1 MDEGMMDKFTHL
13 TAVAVPIDMDD
24 VNTDQIIPA
33 RLMRKP
39 REGDAYG
46 GYLLHDLRFEADGTA
61 KNFILNRPVYR
72 RAPIFVASYN
82 YGCGSSRL
90 GAVYTHYDFGVRAII
105 AVSFGDVFFNNCLK
119 NGILAIRLP
128 AETTAALR
136 GQLHAAPGATL
147 SIDLPRQVVV
157 DTQGAE
163 HGFDVD
169 SFAKRCLLEGLSDI
183 ALTLQRADMI
193 DAFEQKHRQTFSWLR
208 LDRR

>member
-1 MDEGMMDKFTHL
+1 MDEEIMDKFTRL
-13 TAVAVPIDMDD
+13 TAVAAPIDMDD

-33 RLMRKP
+33 RLMRRP

-46 GYLLHDLRFEADGTA
+46 GYLLHDLRFDSNGQEKD
-61 KNFILNRPVYR
+61 FVLNQPVYH

-128 AETTAALR
+128 AETTDALR
-136 GQLHAAPGATL
+136 LQLHAAPGATL
-147 SIDLPRQVVV
+147 SIDLPRQVVM
-157 DTQGAE
+157 DTKGVE
-163 HGFDVD
+163 HGFSVD

-183 ALTLQRADMI
+183 ALTLQRADLI
-193 DAFEQKHRQTFSWLR
+193 DAFEKQHRQTFSWLR
-208 LDRR
+208 VDS

>member
-1 MDEGMMDKFTHL
+1 MDEEIMDKFTCL
-13 TAVAVPIDMDD
+13 TAVAAPIDMDD

-33 RLMRKP
+33 RLMRRP

-46 GYLLHDLRFEADGTA
+46 GYLLHDLRFDSNGQE
-61 KNFILNRPVYR
+61 KNFVLNKPMYH

-90 GAVYTHYDFGVRAII
+90 GAIYTHYDFGVRAII

-128 AETTAALR
+128 AETTDALR
-136 GQLHAAPGATL
+136 RQLHAAPGATL
-147 SIDLPRQVVV
+147 SIDLPRQVVI
-157 DTQGAE
+157 DTGGVE
-163 HGFDVD
+163 HGFSVD

-183 ALTLQRADMI
+183 ALTLQRADLI
-193 DAFEQKHRQTFSWLR
+193 DAFEKQHRQTFSWLR
-208 LDRR
+208 LDS